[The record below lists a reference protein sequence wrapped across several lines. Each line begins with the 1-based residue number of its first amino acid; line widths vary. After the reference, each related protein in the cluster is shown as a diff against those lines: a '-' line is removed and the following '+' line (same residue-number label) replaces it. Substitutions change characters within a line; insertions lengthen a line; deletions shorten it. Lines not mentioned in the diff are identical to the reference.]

1 MLPRYLPPQY
11 LYTFFHPDPWT
22 GPPTSPVEMGGKAK
36 PTKHTS
42 AELKAREKVAT
53 QSRGGGTS
61 GIEERSAKTN
71 IKGAPCQEPGCCGL
85 MLTSLTV
92 RRAATTQALDA
103 APAIL
108 MRAGRC
114 PTQVCKT
121 HWSNKHC
128 TCRRADCECFPAATY
143 EPFFAKAEKVM
154 THHNQT
160 ATLASNKNA
169 SKSVRDKLKAQQI
182 AAAAAICDE
191 SRKKTHAFTAK
202 QGGPSTK

>member
-1 MLPRYLPPQY
+1 
-11 LYTFFHPDPWT
+11 
-22 GPPTSPVEMGGKAK
+22 MGGKAK

-53 QSRGGGTS
+53 QSRGGGGA

-85 MLTSLTV
+85 MLTSLT
-92 RRAATTQALDA
+92 
-103 APAIL
+103 
-108 MRAGRC
+108 
-114 PTQVCKT
+114 VCKT

-143 EPFFAKAEKVM
+143 EPFFAKSEKVC

-182 AAAAAICDE
+182 AAAAAICDD
-191 SRKKTHAFTAK
+191 SRRKTHAFTAK